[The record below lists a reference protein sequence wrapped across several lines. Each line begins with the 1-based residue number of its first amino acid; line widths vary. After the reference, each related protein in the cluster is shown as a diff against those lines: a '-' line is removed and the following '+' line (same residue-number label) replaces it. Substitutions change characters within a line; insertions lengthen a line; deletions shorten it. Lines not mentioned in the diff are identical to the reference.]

1 MVRDGQTAKIRYVGT
16 LDDGSVF
23 DSSEG
28 KEPLSFELGS
38 GSVVPGLENT
48 VRDMDVG
55 ETKTVH
61 LDPRQA
67 YGDVHEELIAIVP
80 KERFPD
86 SIDPRPGLAIQV
98 QTEQGVLPA
107 RIVDVSD
114 EGVRIDAN
122 HPLAGKEL
130 TFEVSLLEVA

>member
-1 MVRDGQTAKIRYVGT
+1 MVRDGQTAKIHYIGT

-28 KEPLSFELGS
+28 KEPLAFEVGT
-38 GSVVPGLENT
+38 GTVIAGLENV

-61 LDPRQA
+61 LDSEEA
-67 YGDVHEELIAIVP
+67 YGDVRHELIADVP
-80 KERFPD
+80 KEQFPE
-86 SIDPRPGLAIQV
+86 SVEPQPGLAIQV
-98 QTEQGVLPA
+98 QTDQGVLPA

-114 EGVRIDAN
+114 EVVTIDAN
-122 HPLAGKEL
+122 HPLAGQDL